1 MPLALMFSSARCEVP
16 IYSTCKGMFT
26 ELLRNFTMFPGI
38 MYDVL
43 QRQPQKVLGANSEQ
57 VVTRATDTSGELFHH
72 GPLVHLGRLVG

>member
-1 MPLALMFSSARCEVP
+1 MFSSARCEVP

-43 QRQPQKVLGANSEQ
+43 PRQPHKVLGANSEQ

-72 GPLVHLGRLVG
+72 DPLAHFDRLVG